1 MTRRDFVKLGTTL
14 AGASGLVGAARDSK
28 AAAQNA
34 PHTRNGAGWTAKP
47 VWATSTG
54 LEPNTY
60 VYFRRAF
67 ILEEPPQEQA
77 VLRISASTQYI
88 LYVNGQKIGFGPP
101 ISDPRRCYFDVRS
114 ILPYLRKGPNVVAAL
129 VYSLATATEDTTKER
144 GWLILQGG
152 VHDGGREVV
161 LDTGSEWKCLLSEV
175 WRRDAPRQS
184 MQLHYVEIAD
194 LRRELPGWNEAGFD
208 DSQWQSPIPLSELDL
223 GNLFQ
228 RELGEIEETYVP
240 VASVVRAAEVLR
252 HGPFT
257 VPALE
262 VSDEKFHLLQ
272 TVRLRNLRSVDAGHP
287 AIEVETPVEGR
298 DAALVFDMGRMV
310 LGCPVFAIEGGEGTV
325 IDVSISEYLK
335 DGRVLASRAI
345 TSTERTNLTD
355 RITLRS
361 GRSAWQRSDYNGFR
375 YVQLTVR
382 GAKKPLTIRK
392 IGTVERRYLFQHEAQ
407 FRSSN
412 STLDRI
418 FSGSK
423 WSHRV
428 NSHWGYC
435 GSAWRE
441 HAQWS
446 DLPWPAMNVAVFHDP
461 PMMRYYL
468 RQIVLGQNGE
478 GRMQFPH
485 PGGQG
490 GELPEQTMWLAND
503 LWKCGLYFRD
513 FELVRDLL
521 PAWVKANEWFKRHLT
536 GRGLMTTEN
545 WPKMWLVIDWGYP
558 YVNNPAPGELATLNV
573 IYYNFLRCVERCAE
587 LVKEAGIQNAF
598 KAQADFLQQ
607 TIQKVF
613 FAADENRY
621 YEKPERQS
629 PSQFASTLA
638 VKYSLVP
645 SNHLRQVFEFA
656 VGEEL
661 RPGKAS
667 PWFMYS
673 VLETFAK
680 AGRYTDAISSI
691 CRYWSSFLEA
701 GATTYWELWNIP
713 GENVAPLP
721 GYTAEMAA
729 RTITYSSGPAAYII
743 NHVLGVQPLTPGFER
758 TLVAPHYSGLD
769 YAEGSAPTPKG
780 DIHVRWQRGGT
791 TKATEVYVTIPSG
804 IQALMRLP
812 FERAEPFVS
821 RNGQLFYDG
830 RQFLRNS
837 RIENPTSAEDF
848 LQFQVKPGSYYFKSG
863 STRERSEF

>member
-1 MTRRDFVKLGTTL
+1 MLDER
-14 AGASGLVGAARDSK
+14 
-28 AAAQNA
+28 
-34 PHTRNGAGWTAKP
+34 
-47 VWATSTG
+47 
-54 LEPNTY
+54 
-60 VYFRRAF
+60 
-67 ILEEPPQEQA
+67 PQEQA
-77 VLRISASTQYI
+77 VLRVSASTKYI
-88 LYVNGQKIGFGPP
+88 LYVNGRKVGFGPP
-101 ISDPRRCYFDVRS
+101 ISDPHRRYFDLRS
-114 ILPYLRKGPNVVAAL
+114 IQSYLHEGPNLVAAL

-144 GWLILQGG
+144 GWFILQGS
-152 VHDGGREVV
+152 VRDGDRDVD
-161 LDTGSEWKCLLSEV
+161 LDTGSGWKCLVSDV
-175 WRRDAPRQS
+175 WKRDAPRQS
-184 MQLHYVEIAD
+184 MQLHYVEIVD
-194 LRRELPGWNEAGFD
+194 LRKELPGWNEVGFD
-208 DSQWQSPIPLSELDL
+208 DSQWQSPIPVSDL
-223 GNLFQ
+223 NLGDLFQ
-228 RELGEIEETYVP
+228 RDLGEIEETYVP
-240 VASVVRAAEVLR
+240 VAGVVRAAEVVR
-252 HGPFT
+252 QGPFT

-262 VSDEKFHLLQ
+262 VSAEKFHLLQ
-272 TVRLRNLRSVDAGHP
+272 TVRLRNLRSVEAGRS

-310 LGCPVFAIEGGEGTV
+310 LGCPMFAIEGGEGAV
-325 IDVSISEYLK
+325 VDVSISEYLK
-335 DGRVLASRAI
+335 DGRVLASRKI
-345 TSTERTNLTD
+345 TPTERTNLTD

-361 GRSAWQRSDYNGFR
+361 GRNGWQRSDYNGFR

-382 GAKKPLTIRK
+382 GAKEPLTIRK

-446 DLPWPAMNVAVFHDP
+446 DFPWPAMNLAVFHDP

-468 RQIVLGQNGE
+468 RQVVLGQDHE
-478 GRMQFPH
+478 GRMRFPH
-485 PGGQG
+485 PGSQG
-490 GELPEQTMWLAND
+490 GELPEQTMWLADD
-503 LWKCGLYFRD
+503 LWKCGLYFQD
-513 FELVRDLL
+513 FDLVRDLL
-521 PAWVKANEWFKRHLT
+521 PALVRANEWFKKHVT
-536 GRGLMTTEN
+536 GRGLLTTEN

-558 YVNNPAPGELATLNV
+558 YVNDPAPGELATLNV

-587 LVKEAGIQNAF
+587 LAQEARVQSNF
-598 KAQADFLQQ
+598 KTQADSLQQ
-607 TIQKVF
+607 SIQKVF

-621 YEKPERQS
+621 YEKPGRQS

-638 VKYSLVP
+638 VKYGLAP
-645 SNHLRQVFEFA
+645 REHRRQVFEFA

-667 PWFMYS
+667 PWFMYD
-673 VLETFAK
+673 VLEAFAK

-713 GENVAPLP
+713 GEDVHPIP
-721 GYTAEMAA
+721 GYTREMAA
-729 RTITYSSGPAAYII
+729 RTITYSSGPAAYTI

-769 YAEGSAPTPKG
+769 YADGSAPTGKG
-780 DIHVRWQRGGT
+780 EIRVRWQRGGT

-804 IQALMRLP
+804 IQALVRLP
-812 FERAEPFVS
+812 IERARPVVLM
-821 RNGQLFYDG
+821 NDQLLYKG
-830 RQFLRNS
+830 NQFLRNAQIAKPL
-837 RIENPTSAEDF
+837 RAADF
-848 LQFQVKPGSYYFKSG
+848 LQFELAAGTYYF
-863 STRERSEF
+863 RDE